1 MFSEI
6 EPIGRYCELCHKK
19 FLSYSIHVNSDEHI
33 ENMKNETK
41 QFEKIDFTFKRIKLF
56 NNNEDNKSKD
66 GSFFIYQNLNS
77 NISTYDSIQGFE
89 KNNSWDKYD
98 NSQEI
103 IENEF
108 LKKKKK
114 NNKYTIKI
122 PNINYMKDEKK
133 NKFI

>member
-114 NNKYTIKI
+114 HNKYTIKI